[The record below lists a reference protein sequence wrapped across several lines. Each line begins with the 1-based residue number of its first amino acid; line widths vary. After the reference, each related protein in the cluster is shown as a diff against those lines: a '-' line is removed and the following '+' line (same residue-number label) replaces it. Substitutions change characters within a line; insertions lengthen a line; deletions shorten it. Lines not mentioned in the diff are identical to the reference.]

1 MLHVSL
7 PCFSIWT
14 FLALS
19 SSFLIGL
26 SCHVMSWHERGTKY
40 KFWIAPKNELHK
52 FGFWA
57 SIFHNWATVAL
68 TLDIRLRSGRSF
80 MCVKRPRKMATFEFT
95 VCFTIYS
102 PKGDYISRDK
112 QFKNN
117 FEFFCFRINLR
128 IFQGYFHARIKIL
141 TIDKT
146 TTDMTL
152 HFFFFFFF
160 FKEMP
165 RTFLKS
171 KSWDS
176 VHDKE

>member
-68 TLDIRLRSGRSF
+68 TLAIRLRSGRSF

-95 VCFTIYS
+95 VCFTIYL

-152 HFFFFFFF
+152 HFFFSGNA
-160 FKEMP
+160 KD
-165 RTFLKS
+165 FLKIQILRLS
-171 KSWDS
+171 ARQGIK
-176 VHDKE
+176 